1 MKICLVSPYSWSFP
15 GGVIEHIASLA
26 TQLERRG
33 HEVSVIAPNDPLD
46 LRTRML
52 HPKLGRHGP
61 LPARVTPVGRSVP
74 LPSNGSLANVAFSP
88 RVFRAVRRAIR
99 RQRPDVVHVHE
110 PLLPLVSWAAVRAA
124 REAKI
129 PAAGTFHANYPLG
142 CAHYE
147 LFEPVLA
154 PYFRA
159 LSAKIAVSPTAAR
172 TVAEYFP
179 GDYLI
184 IPNGVDVG
192 RFRPSGLP
200 RDPNQVLFVGRP
212 VARKGLSVL
221 LNAFPA
227 VLRKAASARLVIVG
241 SAPKD
246 VKLPKRLLSSVEVRG
261 TVDEERLVSCMHSS
275 SLLCAPSTGGES
287 FGIVLIEAMAAGLPV
302 VASDI
307 PGYEAV
313 ATSGKNGVLVPPGDP
328 KALADA
334 LAALLLDPARRTKLS
349 LAGRMAVE
357 RYDWSR
363 IATALED
370 VYLYLVDRPSSLSG
384 TSFSVPPILGGKGR
398 WLSAAV
404 KLPARQVFR

>member
-1 MKICLVSPYSWSFP
+1 MKLCLVSPYSWSFP
-15 GGVIEHIASLA
+15 GGVIEHIGSIADH
-26 TQLERRG
+26 LERRG
-33 HEVSVIAPNDPLD
+33 HEVNVIAPNDPLD

-74 LPSNGSLANVAFSP
+74 LPSNGSLANLAFSP
-88 RVFRAVRRAIR
+88 RVFRVVRRAIR
-99 RQRPDVVHVHE
+99 EQRPDVVHVHE
-110 PLLPLVSWAAVRAA
+110 PLLPWVSWAAVRAA

-129 PAAGTFHANYPLG
+129 PVVGTFHANYPLG

-147 LFEPVLA
+147 LFRPILL

-159 LSAKIAVSPTAAR
+159 LSAKIAVSPTAAH

-179 GDYLI
+179 ADYLI
-184 IPNGVDVG
+184 IPNGVDIS

-212 VARKGLSVL
+212 VIRKGLSVL
-221 LNAFPA
+221 LAAFPT
-227 VLRKAASARLVIVG
+227 VLKKAAAARLLIVG
-241 SAPKD
+241 SAPRD
-246 VKLPKRLLSSVEVRG
+246 VKLPKRLIPSVEVRG
-261 TVDEERLVSCMHSS
+261 TVDEEGLVSCMQSS

-287 FGIVLIEAMAAGLPV
+287 FGLVLLEAMAAGLPV

-313 ATSGKNGVLVPPGDP
+313 ATSGKNGLLIPPRDP

-334 LAALLLDPARRTKLS
+334 LVALLLDPARRTKLS
-349 LAGRMAVE
+349 MAGLASVE

-370 VYLYLVDRPSSLSG
+370 VYLRAMDG
-384 TSFSVPPILGGKGR
+384 
-398 WLSAAV
+398 A
-404 KLPARQVFR
+404 